1 MGPSLALLDMEHLP
15 TNEPLP
21 GLALVLCVTRVP
33 CCCHLFLLDLT
44 PLPRSARVF
53 PCFPK
58 IQQHLAWEEGETPC
72 LGFREGVQK
81 DEGGKDLLSR
91 GMWDAAGSRGREN
104 LFFNL
109 APLLSQPPG
118 AVPGTQP
125 LLPNSMDP
133 TRQQGKPSR
142 GGSSTDAPN

>member
-1 MGPSLALLDMEHLP
+1 M
-15 TNEPLP
+15 
-21 GLALVLCVTRVP
+21 
-33 CCCHLFLLDLT
+33 
-44 PLPRSARVF
+44 
-53 PCFPK
+53 
-58 IQQHLAWEEGETPC
+58 
-72 LGFREGVQK
+72 GFREGLQK

-91 GMWDAAGSRGREN
+91 GMWDAAGSRGREDFF
-104 LFFNL
+104 FFNL

-142 GGSSTDAPN
+142 GGSSTDAPNQLLIGDPEWLWCRVTPLLSSHQGTPTWAAPCKG

>member
-1 MGPSLALLDMEHLP
+1 M
-15 TNEPLP
+15 
-21 GLALVLCVTRVP
+21 
-33 CCCHLFLLDLT
+33 
-44 PLPRSARVF
+44 
-53 PCFPK
+53 
-58 IQQHLAWEEGETPC
+58 
-72 LGFREGVQK
+72 GFRRDLQK
-81 DEGGKDLLSR
+81 DERSKHLEAVAVGCS
-91 GMWDAAGSRGREN
+91 GMQD

-142 GGSSTDAPN
+142 GGPSTDVPN